1 MKFPRLAPGSVGND
15 ELDGRRLLPHQFLI
29 QFDGVLRG
37 VRHQV
42 RFASGS
48 DAVGRGE
55 TALLDDLRGGQHGR
69 RPVAARPGGHRSGGA
84 GGAAVFIDD
93 ALQRGQSG
101 TRATVGVVWVLI
113 ADLVSLVPF
122 ILYGNVFLYQHQA
135 LKFYDVLGVG
145 VFIFFVAGLCFLL
158 VLAGWQVKILR
169 GVLGVVQRLA
179 NRVAGWFKHPTWLGE
194 EWPSKTAKELADAVH
209 TFLTNPRW
217 MVYSLL
223 VGLFLHILNLAGLY
237 ILFLAF
243 QQPVQLGTLVS
254 GFGMGVVFYVVTIL
268 PQGVGTV
275 LGIMTLVF
283 NSMGIPKANALVIT
297 LTFRGLN
304 FWLPVLC
311 GFLLIRSLSRFKST
325 SG

>member
-1 MKFPRLAPGSVGND
+1 MMDVDENRGREERMRICAVKGN
-15 ELDGRRLLPHQFLI
+15 
-29 QFDGVLRG
+29 
-37 VRHQV
+37 
-42 RFASGS
+42 
-48 DAVGRGE
+48 
-55 TALLDDLRGGQHGR
+55 
-69 RPVAARPGGHRSGGA
+69 
-84 GGAAVFIDD
+84 
-93 ALQRGQSG
+93 SG
-101 TRATVGVVWVLI
+101 TEEEVLFPLLSEKGVPMQGCPVGALTAEHARGRA
-113 ADLVSLVPF
+113 LV
-122 ILYGNVFLYQHQA
+122 
-135 LKFYDVLGVG
+135 
-145 VFIFFVAGLCFLL
+145 
-158 VLAGWQVKILR
+158 
-169 GVLGVVQRLA
+169 
-179 NRVAGWFKHPTWLGE
+179 
-194 EWPSKTAKELADAVH
+194 KELADAVH